1 VWVYVC
7 VWATLPD
14 LNKMEW
20 NGMEWKT
27 PNCTQVGRATMSR
40 AYAVKLT
47 YSDNVM
53 YSCLAMNLNV
63 TQTFHI

>member
-20 NGMEWKT
+20 NGKKRGSVSATDMLHFFYKT
-27 PNCTQVGRATMSR
+27 TIITVLE
-40 AYAVKLT
+40 YACPAWHN
-47 YSDNVM
+47 S
-53 YSCLAMNLNV
+53 LNIE
-63 TQTFHI
+63 QSYRIESI